1 MPRRVTSARLTTS
14 FALPGKTCL
23 ALGLLIILRQYG
35 NYLVSKGGRSSVS
48 FSIARK
54 PLEWCVNNIG
64 LRPDNWRTDLATKNL
79 TIAQNSR
86 TGFGETYPVFGYII
100 VEIDKDDLATSRL
113 SKEWKQ
119 GFHLLE
125 SDEIEAREF

>member
-1 MPRRVTSARLTTS
+1 MATIWFLKEGEAQ
-14 FALPGKTCL
+14 L
-23 ALGLLIILRQYG
+23 A
-35 NYLVSKGGRSSVS
+35 
-48 FSIARK
+48 FPIARK

-125 SDEIEAREF
+125 SDEIEAGEF